1 MLRRRNDRLLL
12 AIAESGPW
20 PDPEGVATSSSSAA
34 TSTPSAAWQQLA
46 RVTGLVGIASV
57 VLIFVPIVAM
67 SGEEPD
73 FRGSAAEAL
82 TFFRSIDSG
91 LAELG
96 RFVTTVGMLGF
107 LWFAV
112 GITTLLRRAEGEP
125 HWRSTAGLV
134 SAVVVVPL
142 ILEGSWDAATHRAAD
157 LEPQVA
163 RYAFDVGNLSF
174 TNAWVALGSFA
185 IACGWVLVSTGYLA
199 RWLGWLAVVSGVG
212 LVLARAVRL
221 EVIWFVPYLLFWVWV
236 VAVSVLL
243 LRRGASAGSRGAA

>member
-1 MLRRRNDRLLL
+1 MGTRTRRT
-12 AIAESGPW
+12 G
-20 PDPEGVATSSSSAA
+20 TSAS
-34 TSTPSAAWQQLA
+34 PAAWQQLA
-46 RVTGLVGIASV
+46 RVTGLVGVVSV
-57 VLIFVPIVAM
+57 VLVFIPIIAR

-82 TFFRSIDSG
+82 AFFRSIDSALSDFG
-91 LAELG
+91 G
-96 RFVTTVGMLGF
+96 FVMTVGMLGF

-112 GITTLLRRAEGEP
+112 GITTLLGRVEGDP

-157 LEPQVA
+157 LEPQLA

-174 TNAWVALGSFA
+174 SNAWVALGSFA
-185 IACGWVLVSTGYLA
+185 VACGWVLVSTGFLA

-221 EVIWFVPYLLFWVWV
+221 EVVWFVPYLLFWVWV

-243 LRRGASAGSRGAA
+243 LRHGAEVEEPGAA

>member
-1 MLRRRNDRLLL
+1 M
-12 AIAESGPW
+12 
-20 PDPEGVATSSSSAA
+20 ATPTRGAGTG
-34 TSTPSAAWQQLA
+34 TSPAAWQRLA
-46 RVTGLVGIASV
+46 RVTGLVGIFSV
-57 VLIFVPIVAM
+57 VLIFVPIVAR
-67 SGEEPD
+67 SGQEPD
-73 FRGSAAEAL
+73 FRGSGAEVLA
-82 TFFRSIDSG
+82 FFRSIDSG
-91 LAELG
+91 LADLG
-96 RFVTTVGMLGF
+96 GFVVTVGMLGF

-112 GITTLLRRAEGEP
+112 GITTLLGRVEGDP

-157 LEPQVA
+157 LEPQLA

-174 TNAWVALGSFA
+174 SNAWVALGSFA
-185 IACGWVLVSTGYLA
+185 IACGWVHLSTGFLA

-221 EVIWFVPYLLFWVWV
+221 EVVWFAPYLLFWLWV

-243 LRRGASAGSRGAA
+243 LRRGAGVEEPGAA